1 MYCIV
6 IDGAS
11 ITFVYVGYCGEAY
24 VVPQESKYTLPNFME
39 ISAGLDV
46 KAWKTELISNLYYC
60 LD

>member
-46 KAWKTELISNLYYC
+46 KA
-60 LD
+60 